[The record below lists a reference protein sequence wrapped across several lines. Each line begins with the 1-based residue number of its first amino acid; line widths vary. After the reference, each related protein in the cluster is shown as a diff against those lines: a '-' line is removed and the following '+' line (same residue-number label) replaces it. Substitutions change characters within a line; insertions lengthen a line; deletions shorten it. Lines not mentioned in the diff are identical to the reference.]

1 MQNLEINKITQIKIF
16 QSSNKEI
23 VEQQANEFMKDKNV
37 INVEHKVI
45 QDFNDYNCW
54 THFIT
59 VTYVDIEVNKLH
71 EDMLTGKTFRE
82 EYGPG
87 CGATLL

>member
-1 MQNLEINKITQIKIF
+1 MQNLKINKTTQIKIF

-23 VEQQANEFMKDKNV
+23 VEQQVNEFMKDKNV
-37 INVEHKVI
+37 INVEHKVV

-59 VTYVDIEVNKLH
+59 VTYVGVNIERDV
-71 EDMLTGKTFRE
+71 
-82 EYGPG
+82 
-87 CGATLL
+87 CC

>member
-1 MQNLEINKITQIKIF
+1 MQNLELNKTTQIKIF

-37 INVEHKVI
+37 TKVTHNI
-45 QDFNDYNCW
+45 MQDFNDYNCW

-59 VTYVDIEVNKLH
+59 VTYVNVEINGLYSD
-71 EDMLTGKTFRE
+71 DQTGKTFRE
-82 EYGPG
+82 EFGPG